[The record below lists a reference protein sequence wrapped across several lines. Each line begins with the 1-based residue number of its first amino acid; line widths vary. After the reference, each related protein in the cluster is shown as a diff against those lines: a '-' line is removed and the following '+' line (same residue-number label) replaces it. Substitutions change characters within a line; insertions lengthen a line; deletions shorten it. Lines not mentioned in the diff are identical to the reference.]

1 MKIVIKPEVGWKKVV
16 FKIPDNQFGKIKKL
30 GGKYGFRIDKLLRI
44 ILIGGFIDYQDNSN
58 FQDLEREIE
67 SLERKLYELE
77 GKWSPLKFR
86 TYYLAMDDQNLAIQI
101 SGLIAENKRLRKI
114 LGKPER
120 DYSKIEELIHY
131 YMGFDSRE

>member
-1 MKIVIKPEVGWKKVV
+1 MKIVVKPEVGWRKIV
-16 FKIPDNQFGKIKKL
+16 FKIPDDHFEKIKRFEE
-30 GGKYGFRIDKLLRI
+30 KYGFRLDKILRI
-44 ILIGGFIDYQDNSN
+44 IILRGFVDYRGDVN
-58 FQDLEREIE
+58 FQELEKEIE
-67 SLERKLYELE
+67 SLERELYELE

-86 TYYLAMDDQNLAIQI
+86 TYYLAMDNQNLAIQI